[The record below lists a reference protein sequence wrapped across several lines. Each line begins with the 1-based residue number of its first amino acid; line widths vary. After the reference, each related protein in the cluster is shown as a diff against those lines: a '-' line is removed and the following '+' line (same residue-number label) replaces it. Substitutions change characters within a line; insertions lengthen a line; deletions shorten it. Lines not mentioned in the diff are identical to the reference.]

1 MTPLLVD
8 KRCRLTITEALCLT
22 VAKLGNFRRKKNALQ
37 RTVVHQNVQ
46 PQTKITFSTVSAF
59 HVKKT
64 ERTHFNAE
72 KLQYPKSWTRMGLD
86 YFWLIYA
93 LATLTIGQRARY
105 SEVTVKKYSPSAGS
119 VLGKYMYLRIKQPCF
134 LEHRPLMYI
143 FHVLELPIA
152 C

>member
-22 VAKLGNFRRKKNALQ
+22 VAKLGNFRRKKCTAKNCSSPKRAATNKNNILYCERISRQKNRTDPFQ
-37 RTVVHQNVQ
+37 RRKT
-46 PQTKITFSTVSAF
+46 TVSEILNPHGAWLF
-59 HVKKT
+59 LTNLCLGDV
-64 ERTHFNAE
+64 NDW
-72 KLQYPKSWTRMGLD
+72 STRPVLWGH
-86 YFWLIYA
+86 
-93 LATLTIGQRARY
+93 
-105 SEVTVKKYSPSAGS
+105 SKKYSPSAGS